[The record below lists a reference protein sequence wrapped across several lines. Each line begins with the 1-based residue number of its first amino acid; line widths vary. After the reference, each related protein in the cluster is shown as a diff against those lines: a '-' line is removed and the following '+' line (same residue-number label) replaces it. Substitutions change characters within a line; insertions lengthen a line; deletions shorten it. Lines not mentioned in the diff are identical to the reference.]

1 MADDDEDLNS
11 TFSQLAASR
20 SQRAAHRPHIGEQPM
35 SKAREPDDAPS
46 ASLEQLL
53 SPFTSQN
60 VSMSDLKAAVADAV
74 KERMATHRPATRG
87 ARRSR
92 RTRGSSAP
100 PSASVPPTMATVADD
115 SGDDVSGDRSH
126 GNNEGENSACLPHV
140 ERTSPLQP
148 RCEGVAH
155 DVAFPEDDVREGVEN
170 EPLSATCQRNQLA
183 GLSIRVGDRKS
194 EGVVAC
200 ADKSH
205 AAHSN
210 GAASSSASADDVS
223 ADDPRLAPILRLL
236 GVSRWPLHAGVPA
249 ASGSLSFPQA
259 GASSHGQP
267 NAKWATIADSSRP
280 SDVTALLTR
289 TWELRWPDVVI
300 SVTGSANALP
310 GLNASEREA
319 FQRGLLGAVRTT
331 KAWIVTGGTDC
342 GVMQCDSASPSPP
355 HPLVLTLTLTHT
367 LTLTLTPSPSRLHP
381 HPRPLSTDC
390 GVMRRPN
397 IFLARAHISL
407 RLPRSGWSARR
418 WRISLQRSAPC
429 ASASRRGASS
439 SIARA
444 SSAT

>member
-1 MADDDEDLNS
+1 
-11 TFSQLAASR
+11 
-20 SQRAAHRPHIGEQPM
+20 
-35 SKAREPDDAPS
+35 
-46 ASLEQLL
+46 
-53 SPFTSQN
+53 
-60 VSMSDLKAAVADAV
+60 
-74 KERMATHRPATRG
+74 
-87 ARRSR
+87 
-92 RTRGSSAP
+92 
-100 PSASVPPTMATVADD
+100 MATVDCSNNILSSRADD

-148 RCEGVAH
+148 QCEGVAH

-183 GLSIRVGDRKS
+183 GLSIRVSDRKS

-249 ASGSLSFPQA
+249 AFGSLSFPQA

-300 SVTGSANALP
+300 SVTGSANALL

-355 HPLVLTLTLTHT
+355 RPHAHPHPHAHAHPHT
-367 LTLTLTPSPSRLHP
+367 FTLTPSPSSSPSEHRLRCHAAPEHLLGTRSHLPSLAEVRLVGKAMAHLPPEERTVCLGIAPWGIVKHREGLERNIGQLCAPSSTPP
-381 HPRPLSTDC
+381 HPQS
-390 GVMRRPN
+390 
-397 IFLARAHISL
+397 
-407 RLPRSGWSARR
+407 
-418 WRISLQRSAPC
+418 
-429 ASASRRGASS
+429 
-439 SIARA
+439 
-444 SSAT
+444 